1 MAAMSAYPV
10 LPALHI
16 AIHPAIMPIHSY
28 LLGVCK
34 AGNHETRTYKGTC
47 FGYMANTEM

>member
-1 MAAMSAYPV
+1 MAAMPAYPV

-28 LLGVCK
+28 LLGICK
-34 AGNHETRTYKGTC
+34 AGNHEARTNQRTRPK
-47 FGYMANTEM
+47 YMENTEM